1 MRDVLANLPGYAL
14 RRAANAMMSAL
25 TNRLAVVD
33 LRVSDASVMILVG
46 ATPDITA
53 SEIGRILDI
62 ERANMVPLL
71 NRLEEAGLIER
82 RPLDRKSLGILL
94 TREGQEKLLRTRE
107 IIDDFEQELL
117 DRIPK
122 EHRDHFVPALH
133 ALWR

>member
-14 RRAANAMMSAL
+14 RRAANAMMSEL
-25 TNRLAVVD
+25 TSRLAVVE
-33 LRVSDASVMILVG
+33 LRVSDASVLMLVDV
-46 ATPDITA
+46 TPDITA

-94 TREGQEKLLRTRE
+94 TRKGQEKLLLARD
-107 IIDDFEQELL
+107 IIDRFEQELL
-117 DRIPK
+117 DRIPR
-122 EHRDHFVPALH
+122 EHRDHLLPALN
-133 ALWR
+133 ALWQ